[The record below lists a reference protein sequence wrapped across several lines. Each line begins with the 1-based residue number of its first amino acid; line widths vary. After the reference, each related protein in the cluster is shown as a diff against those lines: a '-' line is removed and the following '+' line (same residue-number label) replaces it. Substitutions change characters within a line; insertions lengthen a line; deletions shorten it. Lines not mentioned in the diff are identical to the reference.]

1 MTTTSP
7 VAEFRRRAGR
17 IGAGLIAP
25 PSPLSQWRE
34 TATEVERLGYGS
46 AWTNEGIGGKEIF
59 SHLGVL
65 LGATERLVFGPGVAN
80 VWARHPGAMQGGA
93 ATLADAFPGRFALG
107 VGVSH
112 PVLVAR
118 SGQEWTAP
126 LATLRR
132 YLDAMD
138 ATEGAPTPEV
148 PFPRIIGALGPKMLG
163 LARDRADGAH
173 PHSMPPAHTRVA
185 RAALGEDKLV
195 IVGVGFLV
203 DADRERARETV
214 RRSGIGSMPDSPYDR
229 ELARL
234 GLADP
239 ADADAVFDARFAFG
253 SAEDVASRV
262 ADHLDAG
269 ADHVYLSP
277 FAGGLAEAAEQ
288 LALVA
293 PAVLKLA

>member
-1 MTTTSP
+1 MTTSSP
-7 VAEFRRRAGR
+7 VDEFRRRAGR
-17 IGAGLIAP
+17 VGAGLIAP
-25 PSPLSQWRE
+25 PSPLAQWRE
-34 TATEVERLGYGS
+34 AAAEIERLGYGS
-46 AWTNEGIGGKEIF
+46 AWTNEGIGGKEILA
-59 SHLGVL
+59 HVGVL
-65 LGATERLVFGPGVAN
+65 LGATDRLVFGSGVAN
-80 VWARHPGAMQGGA
+80 IWARHPGAMQGGG

-107 VGVSH
+107 LGVSH
-112 PVLVAR
+112 PLLVAR
-118 SGQEWTAP
+118 SGQEWTPP
-126 LATLRR
+126 LPTLRR

-148 PFPRIIGALGPKMLG
+148 PFPRIIGALGPKMVG

-173 PHSMPPAHTRVA
+173 PHSMPPAHTRAV
-185 RAALGEDKLV
+185 RATLGPDKLL

-203 DADRERARETV
+203 DSDRDRARDTV
-214 RRSGIGSMPDSPYDR
+214 LRSGVGSLPDSPYDR

-239 ADADAVFDARFAFG
+239 SDAGAVFDARFAFG
-253 SAEDVASRV
+253 GPEEIAARV

-269 ADHVYLSP
+269 ADHVYLGP
-277 FAGGLAEAAEQ
+277 FAGSLDEAAEQ